1 MDAAVTAPLGGAINH
16 GESLNGV
23 DCYAVR
29 KTIHPSIESRRT
41 DVVADGDVSLPPLHD
56 WEEFARRE
64 PYFAILTEER
74 FLSDK
79 LDDDALREFFASGER
94 DVEFLS
100 RFANP
105 HLRDV
110 LDFGCG
116 AGRLTLAWAKRAD
129 HVVGYDAAPTM
140 IEIARKH
147 AAGVSNVEYVT
158 ALGGEFDLICSLI
171 VFQHIPVREGEAIFA
186 RLLSML
192 RPGGVAMIEL
202 AFTRPG
208 GAIKRFARRLRASSP
223 LVHRIAQIVT
233 RDRRRLPYMQMN
245 VYDRDRIVGL
255 IRAAHCDEPRFVP
268 TSHGGIDG
276 AIVIA
281 QKLSA

>member
-1 MDAAVTAPLGGAINH
+1 MPL
-16 GESLNGV
+16 L
-23 DCYAVR
+23 D
-29 KTIHPSIESRRT
+29 
-41 DVVADGDVSLPPLHD
+41 D

-64 PYFAILTEER
+64 PYFAILTDER

-79 LDDDALREFFASGER
+79 LDGEALRAFFASGER

-100 RFANP
+100 RLERLHP
-105 HLRDV
+105 RDV

-116 AGRLTLAWAKRAD
+116 AGRLTLAWAKRAER
-129 HVVGYDAAPTM
+129 VVGYDAAPTM

-147 AAGVSNVEYVT
+147 AAGIPNVEYVT
-158 ALGGEFDLICSLI
+158 SLGGEFDLICSLI

-192 RPGGVAMIEL
+192 RPGGVAMIEFT
-202 AFTRPG
+202 FTRPG
-208 GAIKRFARRLRASSP
+208 GAVKRLARRLRAASP
-223 LVHRIAQIVT
+223 FVHRIAQIAT
-233 RDRRRLPYMQMN
+233 RDQRRLPYMQMN
-245 VYDRDRIVGL
+245 VYDRDHIVRL
-255 IRAAHCDEPRFVP
+255 ITAAHCGEPRFVP

-281 QKLSA
+281 KKLSA